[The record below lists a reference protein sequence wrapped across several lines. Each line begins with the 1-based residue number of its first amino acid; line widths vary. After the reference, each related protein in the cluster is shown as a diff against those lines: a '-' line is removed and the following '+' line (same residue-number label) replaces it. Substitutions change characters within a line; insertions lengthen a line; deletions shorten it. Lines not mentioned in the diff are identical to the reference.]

1 MRAQLTHLP
10 CSWQGMWLVY
20 PRPSPCPPFPARA
33 VRSKLL
39 MLLAPFLKKWNYTRV
54 LEQASDEGEGAKGRG
69 GCVG

>member
-1 MRAQLTHLP
+1 MCLKGQQFR
-10 CSWQGMWLVY
+10 
-20 PRPSPCPPFPARA
+20 PPFPARA